1 MLSLPTMPAGRRP
14 HVNAVTC
21 SSRSICA
28 DRPGSCGPLAF
39 GLAGLFSGIAG
50 GKRIEV
56 ALGAMATAVGLVI
69 PFL

>member
-1 MLSLPTMPAGRRP
+1 
-14 HVNAVTC
+14 
-21 SSRSICA
+21 
-28 DRPGSCGPLAF
+28 LAF